1 MKTIWELDFYSR
13 PILDEN
19 NKKVWEILICETP
32 LSIATDPES
41 LFRYSRYCASNK
53 VNSGELKDAILEAMD
68 KANQRPSKIRF
79 FRRQM
84 NNMIVKAC
92 KDLAIPSA
100 PSRRTLT
107 LYQWIQQRE
116 KEVYPQEAGYDAK
129 AASSPSVRYDS
140 AIAQPLPDAILGQK
154 WALVSLEAQAFAE
167 MPEWDIAF
175 EESFPLSPFGLS
187 ETTPIPGI
195 ILFSSRATPMAG
207 WMSGLELACLKV
219 MENREDRTK
228 KPRLLL
234 ETGVNDSW
242 VLANLNTPQLLKEG
256 ESFEQAKQK
265 SQGIH
270 FIAIQSNPDSESFAG
285 FWLMQE
291 QLTINN

>member
-1 MKTIWELDFYSR
+1 MKIIWELDFYSR

-19 NKKVWEILICETP
+19 NKKIWEILICETP
-32 LSIATDPES
+32 SSIATAPES
-41 LFRYSRYCASNK
+41 IFRYSRFCASNK

-68 KANQRPSKIRF
+68 KANNRPSKIRF

-92 KDLAIPSA
+92 KDLSIPSA

-107 LYQWIQQRE
+107 LYQWIQERE

-129 AASSPSVRYDS
+129 AASSASVRYES
-140 AIAQPLPDAILGQK
+140 AIAQSLPDAILGQK
-154 WALVSLEAQAFAE
+154 WALVSLEAQAFAD

-175 EESFPLSPFGLS
+175 EESFPLTPFGLS

-195 ILFSSRATPMAG
+195 ILFSPRAIPMAG
-207 WMSGLELACLKV
+207 WMSGLELGFLK
-219 MENREDRTK
+219 MMAGGSNEQNNS
-228 KPRLLL
+228 RLVL
-234 ETGVNDSW
+234 ETGVNECW
-242 VLANLNTPQLLKEG
+242 ILANLNNPQLLKEG
-256 ESFEQAKQK
+256 ESFEQAKK
-265 SQGIH
+265 NSQGVH
-270 FIAIQSNPDSESFAG
+270 FMAIQSNPEAESFAG

-291 QLTINN
+291 LPSQN

>member
-1 MKTIWELDFYSR
+1 MKIIWELDFYSR

-32 LSIATDPES
+32 SSIATDPDS
-41 LFRYSRYCASNK
+41 LFRYSRFCESSK
-53 VNSGELKDAILEAMD
+53 VNSGELRDAILEAMD
-68 KANQRPSKIRF
+68 KANQRPNKIRF

-107 LYQWIQQRE
+107 LYHWLQQRE

-129 AASSPSVRYDS
+129 AASSPSVQYES

-154 WALVSLEAQAFAE
+154 WALVSLEVQAFAE

-175 EESFPLSPFGLS
+175 QESFPLSPFGLS

-195 ILFSSRATPMAG
+195 ILFSPRAIPMAG
-207 WMSGLELACLKV
+207 WMSGLELGCVKV
-219 MENREDRTK
+219 LDNREDRSK

-234 ETGVNDSW
+234 ETGVNESW
-242 VLANLNTPQLLKEG
+242 ILANLNTDQLLKEG
-256 ESFEQAKQK
+256 QNFEEAKK
-265 SQGIH
+265 NSQGIH
-270 FIAIQSNPDSESFAG
+270 FIAIQSNPQSESFAG

-291 QLTINN
+291 QLII

>member
-19 NKKVWEILICETP
+19 NKKIWEILICETP
-32 LSIATDPES
+32 LSIATDPEN
-41 LFRYSRYCASNK
+41 LFRYSRSCSSSK
-53 VNSGELKDAILEAMD
+53 VNSGELKAALLEAMEQ
-68 KANQRPSKIRF
+68 APSRPSKIRF

-116 KEVYPQEAGYDAK
+116 TEVYPQEAGYDAK
-129 AASSPSVRYDS
+129 AASSPSVKYES
-140 AIAQPLPDAILGQK
+140 AIAQSLPDAILGQK

-167 MPEWDIAF
+167 MPEWEIAF
-175 EESFPLSPFGLS
+175 GESFPLSPFELS

-195 ILFSSRATPMAG
+195 ILFSSRAIPMAG
-207 WMSGLELACLKV
+207 WMSGLELAFLKV
-219 MENREDRTK
+219 MENREDRSK

-234 ETGVNDSW
+234 ETGVNESW
-242 VLANLNTPQLLKEG
+242 ILANLNTPQLLKEG
-256 ESFEQAKQK
+256 ENLEQAKKQSK
-265 SQGIH
+265 GIH
-270 FIAIQSNPDSESFAG
+270 FIAIQSNPESESFAG
-285 FWLMQE
+285 FWLLQE
-291 QLTINN
+291 R